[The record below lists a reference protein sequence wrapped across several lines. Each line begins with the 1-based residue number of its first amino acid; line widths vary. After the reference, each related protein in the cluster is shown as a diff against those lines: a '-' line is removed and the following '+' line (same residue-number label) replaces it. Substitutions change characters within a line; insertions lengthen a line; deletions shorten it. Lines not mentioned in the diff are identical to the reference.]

1 MVLGGDH
8 VADPVLE
15 GVLVMPRAF
24 AAPGVAPLIR
34 AMVLAAV
41 LLAVESAAACPL
53 CFQSANDENRTAFM
67 LMTGFLTVLPLLLIG
82 FAIRWY
88 VRRVKQFEKQNRSH
102 RRAARRR
109 PFAGKAR
116 QPEQGRV
123 LNAPEGYFERGY
135 AGTPRGR

>member
-1 MVLGGDH
+1 M
-8 VADPVLE
+8 
-15 GVLVMPRAF
+15 
-24 AAPGVAPLIR
+24 
-34 AMVLAAV
+34 
-41 LLAVESAAACPL
+41 LLLVESAAACPV

-88 VRRVKQFEKQNRSH
+88 VRRVKEFEKQNRAH
-102 RRAARRR
+102 RRAQRRQG
-109 PFAGKAR
+109 PLTGKAPR
-116 QPEQGRV
+116 TGKAQGRV

>member
-1 MVLGGDH
+1 M
-8 VADPVLE
+8 ADSVLE
-15 GVLVMPRAF
+15 GVLVKPQLLRGRLL
-24 AAPGVAPLIR
+24 P

-41 LLAVESAAACPL
+41 LLAVESAAACPV

-88 VRRVKQFEKQNRSH
+88 VRRVKQFEKQNRAH
-102 RRAARRR
+102 RRAERRR
-109 PFAGKAR
+109 QLSFASKAQPFAGKAQR
-116 QPEQGRV
+116 PEKGRV
-123 LNAPEGYFERGY
+123 LNAPQGYFERGY